1 MSGSHAHTP
10 TTTPEFHIFTRQVA
24 EATQVPL
31 GPRMGGRRLGTVFG
45 NCLRRKRYFS
55 MGCKL
60 WIKNNKN
67 AKEKLTTDFIHLA
80 LE

>member
-1 MSGSHAHTP
+1 M
-10 TTTPEFHIFTRQVA
+10 
-24 EATQVPL
+24 PL
-31 GPRMGGRRLGTVFG
+31 GPWMGGKEARDSIWKLPAPG
-45 NCLRRKRYFS
+45 KRCFS